1 MKERE
6 IYIRGTM
13 EKYKNII
20 DLMTNEEKT
29 SLGSGADFWH
39 TQSIPRLDIPS
50 IMMTDGPH
58 GLRKQKDQGDHIG
71 INQSYPATC
80 FPTAAT
86 LANSWDKEL
95 IKQMGEALAKECHSQ
110 HVSVLLGPGINIKR
124 SPLCGRNFEYFSED
138 PYLVGELGGSLVSS
152 IESFGI
158 GTSLKHF
165 AVNNQ
170 EYNRMVSDSIVDPR
184 ALREIYL
191 SAFEKV
197 VKQGKPA
204 TVMAAYN
211 KVNGVYCCENEFL
224 LDDILRKEWGYHGVV
239 VSDWG
244 ATNDRIKSHIAGM
257 DLQMPGSAKDD
268 DKKVADALDFGKLSP
283 NVIDASVS
291 RLLHLIDS
299 YPTNGNPIDEDIHH
313 QLARKIA
320 SQSFVLLK
328 NDNLLPLTF
337 KDGILI
343 IGDMVK
349 HPRYQGSGSSLI
361 SPTKLP
367 SLVDVFSKL
376 GIPYTYAQG
385 VGLGDEVDE
394 SLIQEA
400 VTLAKQAK
408 VVLIM
413 AGLPETYES
422 EGFDRAHLNLPKSH
436 NELISRISEV
446 HKNAVVILS
455 AGSPVTMP
463 WLDSVSAV
471 LHTYLSGQAGSEAIL
486 DVLFGVVNPSGKL
499 AETYP
504 KDIKDTPCYTNFAQ
518 PGRNALYKESI
529 FVGYRYYDTYAVD
542 VLFPFGYGLSYTTF
556 SYSDLK
562 IEGELPG
569 MTVSFVIK
577 NTGNVSGCEIAQ
589 LYVHHKNPTIFK
601 SNRELKGFDKVF
613 LDSSESKTITI
624 QLDSR
629 SFSYFNTDINDWV
642 IENGE
647 YEIQIGSSIAD
658 IHLTETVSYDK
669 NFIDIPVNCKSEFV
683 PDYYNRNHPMS
694 ISDGNFTQLTG
705 ITIPFAFKRKEEP
718 FTINS
723 TITELSEVWIGRL
736 LASMALKQSKKLMPS
751 SVNDEKI
758 MKMIERGVMESPLR
772 SLVAMSNG
780 ALSLNTVNL
789 ILKLAN
795 LGKKNTR

>member
-1 MKERE
+1 
-6 IYIRGTM
+6 M
-13 EKYKNII
+13 EQHKRII
-20 DLMTNEEKT
+20 DQMTNEEKA

-39 TQSIPRLDIPS
+39 TQPIPTVGIPS

-95 IKQMGEALAKECHSQ
+95 IKQMGEALANECHSQ
-110 HVSVLLGPGINIKR
+110 HVSLLLGPGINIKR

-138 PYLVGELGGSLVSS
+138 PYLVGELANSLVCS
-152 IESFGI
+152 IESSGI

-197 VKQGKPA
+197 VKQAKPA

-211 KVNGVYCCENEFL
+211 KVNGTYCCENEFL
-224 LDDILRKEWGYHGVV
+224 LNEVLRKEWGYEGVV

-244 ATNDRIKSHIAGM
+244 ATNDRIKSHVAGM
-257 DLQMPGSAKDD
+257 DLQMPGITKEDD
-268 DKKVADALDFGKLSP
+268 RKVADALASGLLNPK
-283 NVIDASVS
+283 VIDASVS
-291 RLLHLIDS
+291 RVLHLTDS
-299 YPTNGNPIDEDIHH
+299 YPTSGNSIDEEMHH

-320 SQSFVLLK
+320 SESFVLLK
-328 NDNLLPLTF
+328 NDGLLPLTLNEN
-337 KDGILI
+337 ILI
-343 IGDMVK
+343 IGNMAK

-367 SLVDVFSKL
+367 SLIDVFDNRL
-376 GIPYTYAQG
+376 IAYTYSEG
-385 VGLGDEVDE
+385 IGSGDMADE
-394 SLIQEA
+394 KLLQEA
-400 VTLAKQAK
+400 VELAKTARI
-408 VVLIM
+408 VLIM

-422 EGFDRAHLNLPKSH
+422 EGFDRQHLDMPKSH

-446 HKNAVVILS
+446 NKNVVVILS

-463 WLDSVSAV
+463 WMDSVNAL
-471 LHTYLSGQAGSEAIL
+471 LHTYLSGQAGSEAIM
-486 DVLFGVVNPSGKL
+486 DVLFGDVNPSGKL

-504 KDIKDTPCYTNFAQ
+504 RDIKDTPCYGNFAQ

-529 FVGYRYYDTYAVD
+529 FIGYRYYDTFNVD
-542 VLFPFGYGLSYTTF
+542 VLFPFGFGLSYTTF
-556 SYSDLK
+556 GYRDLN
-562 IEGELPG
+562 IEGEFPDL
-569 MTVSFVIK
+569 TVSFVVE
-577 NTGNVSGCEIAQ
+577 NTGSVSGGEIAQ
-589 LYVHHKNPTIFK
+589 LYIHHKNPSIFK
-601 SNRELKGFDKVF
+601 AKRALKGFEKVH
-613 LDSSESKTITI
+613 LQPSESKIVTIR
-624 QLDSR
+624 LDSR

-642 IENGE
+642 IENGD
-647 YEIQIGSSIAD
+647 YEIQIGESITH
-658 IHLTETVSYDK
+658 IHLRESVLYDK
-669 NFIDIPVNCKSEFV
+669 NTISTPVKSLPEFV
-683 PDYYNRNHPMS
+683 PDYYNRNHPIS

-705 ITIPFAFKRKEEP
+705 ITIPFAFRRKDEP

-723 TITELSEVWIGRL
+723 TITELADVWIGRL
-736 LASMALKQSKKLMPS
+736 LATLALRQSKKLMPS
-751 SVNDEKI
+751 TDEKI

-772 SLVAMSNG
+772 SLIAMSNG
-780 ALSLNTVNL
+780 TMTLGMVQW
-789 ILKLAN
+789 ILKIAN
-795 LGKKNTR
+795 IGKKNTR

>member
-1 MKERE
+1 
-6 IYIRGTM
+6 M
-13 EKYKNII
+13 EKHKDII
-20 DLMTNEEKT
+20 EKMTNEEKAQ
-29 SLGSGADFWH
+29 LGSGADFWH
-39 TQSIPRLDIPS
+39 TQPIPRLGIPS

-58 GLRKQKDQGDHIG
+58 GLRKQKAQGDHIG
-71 INQSYPATC
+71 LNQSYPATC

-86 LANSWDKEL
+86 TANSWDKEL
-95 IKQMGEALAKECHSQ
+95 LKQMGEALAKECHSQ

-138 PYLVGELGGSLVSS
+138 PFLVGELASALVQS
-152 IESFGI
+152 IENKGI

-170 EYNRMVSDSIVDPR
+170 EYNRMVSDSIVDRR
-184 ALREIYL
+184 ALHEIYL

-197 VKQGKPA
+197 VKQANPS

-211 KVNGVYCCENEFL
+211 KVNGTYCCENTFL
-224 LDDILRKEWGYHGVV
+224 LNDLLRNQWGYNGVV

-244 ATNDRIKSHIAGM
+244 ATNDRIKSVQAGM
-257 DLQMPGSAKDD
+257 DLQMPGSARDD
-268 DKKVADALDFGKLSP
+268 DEKLTAALNEGRIDAKT
-283 NVIDASVS
+283 VDASVS
-291 RLLHLIDS
+291 RLLNLIES
-299 YPTNGNPIDEDIHH
+299 HPTDGLPINEDIHH

-320 SQSFVLLK
+320 ADSFVLLK
-328 NDNLLPLTF
+328 NDHLLPLDS

-343 IGDMVK
+343 VGDMAK

-367 SLVDVFSKL
+367 SLIDVFDAKQ
-376 GIPYTYAQG
+376 IPYTYAQG
-385 VGLGDEVDE
+385 VESGDEINE
-394 SLIQEA
+394 ELLQAA

-408 VVLIM
+408 IVLIM

-422 EGFDRAHLNLPKSH
+422 EGFDREHLDMPKSH
-436 NELISRISEV
+436 NELIRRISEV
-446 HKNAVVILS
+446 NKNTVVILS

-463 WLDSVSAV
+463 WLSSVVAV
-471 LHTYLSGQAGSEAIL
+471 LHTYLSGQAGSEAIV
-486 DVLFGVVNPSGKL
+486 DVLFGDVNPSGKL

-504 KDIKDTPCYTNFAQ
+504 KDIKDTPCHSTFAQ
-518 PGRNALYKESI
+518 PGRNACYKESI
-529 FVGYRYYDTYAVD
+529 FVGYRYNDTYNVD

-556 SYSDLK
+556 RYDDFK
-562 IEGELPG
+562 IEGEMPNL
-569 MTVSFVIK
+569 TVYFTVQ
-577 NTGNVSGCEIAQ
+577 NTGNVFGSEIVQ
-589 LYVHHKNPTIFK
+589 LYVHHKNPSIFK
-601 SNRELKGFDKVF
+601 AARELKGFDKIHLEPNEMKVVSLS
-613 LDSSESKTITI
+613 LDK
-624 QLDSR
+624 R

-647 YEIQIGSSIAD
+647 YEIQVGASIED
-658 IHLTETVSYDK
+658 IRLRLSVFYNKNTVDTS
-669 NFIDIPVNCKSEFV
+669 VKSLPEFV
-683 PDYYNRNHPMS
+683 PDYYGRNHPIA

-736 LASMALKQSKKLMPS
+736 LASVAMKQSKKMMPS
-751 SVNDEKI
+751 AIHDEKI
-758 MKMIERGVMESPLR
+758 MKMVEKGVMESPLR

-780 ALSLNTVNL
+780 ALTYRMVQW
-789 ILKLAN
+789 ILKIAN
-795 LGKKNTR
+795 LF

>member
-1 MKERE
+1 
-6 IYIRGTM
+6 M
-13 EKYKNII
+13 ESYTKII
-20 DLMTNEEKT
+20 DQMTNEEKA

-39 TQSIPRLDIPS
+39 TQSIARLDIPS

-86 LANSWDKEL
+86 IANSWDKEL
-95 IKQMGEALAKECHSQ
+95 IRQMGEALAKECHGQ

-138 PYLVGELGGSLVSS
+138 PYLVGELASSLVSS
-152 IESFGI
+152 IETAGI

-197 VKQGKPA
+197 VKKAKPA
-204 TVMAAYN
+204 TIMAAYN
-211 KVNGVYCCENEFL
+211 KVNGTYCCENEFL
-224 LDDILRKEWGYHGVV
+224 LNNILRKEWGYDGVV

-244 ATNDRIKSHIAGM
+244 ATNDRTKSHIAGM
-257 DLQMPGSAKDD
+257 DLQMPGNAKDD
-268 DKKVADALDFGKLSP
+268 DKKIKEALDSGKLNPKIIS
-283 NVIDASVS
+283 ASLS
-291 RLLHLIDS
+291 RLLQLINS
-299 YPTNGNPIDEDIHH
+299 HPTTGNPIDEEMHH

-320 SQSFVLLK
+320 SESFVLLK
-328 NDNLLPLTF
+328 NEGLLPLNF
-337 KDGILI
+337 EEGILI
-343 IGDMVK
+343 VGDMAK

-367 SLVDVFSKL
+367 SLVDVFDSRQ
-376 GIPYTYAQG
+376 IPFTYAQG
-385 VGLGDEVDE
+385 VGSGDDADE

-400 VTLAKQAK
+400 VNLAKTARI
-408 VVLIM
+408 VLLM
-413 AGLPETYES
+413 VGLPETYES
-422 EGFDRAHLNLPKSH
+422 EGFDRQHLDMPISH

-446 HKNAVVILS
+446 NKNTVVILS

-463 WLDSVSAV
+463 WADSVNAI
-471 LHTYLSGQAGSEAIL
+471 LHTYLSGQAGSEAIA
-486 DVLFGVVNPSGKL
+486 DVLFGDVNPSGKL

-504 KDIKDTPCYTNFAQ
+504 KDIKDTPCYTTFAQ

-529 FVGYRYYDTYAVD
+529 YVGYRYYDTFNVD
-542 VLFPFGYGLSYTTF
+542 VLFPFGFGLSYTSF
-556 SYSDLK
+556 GYGNLN
-562 IEGELPG
+562 IEGEFPNL
-569 MTVSFVIK
+569 TVSFEIK
-577 NTGNVSGCEIAQ
+577 NTGNVFGSEIAQ
-589 LYVHHKNPTIFK
+589 LYIQHENPGIFK
-601 SNRELKGFDKVF
+601 AKRELKGFEKVH
-613 LDSSESKTITI
+613 LRPSESKTVTI
-624 QLDSR
+624 ALDSR

-642 IENGE
+642 IENGD
-647 YEIQIGSSIAD
+647 YEIQIGSSISD
-658 IHLTETVSYDK
+658 IHLRSSVYHDK
-669 NFIDIPVNCKSEFV
+669 NTISTPVKSLPDFV
-683 PDYYNRNHPMS
+683 SDYYNRNHPLS

-705 ITIPFAFKRKEEP
+705 IAIPFAFKRKDEP

-723 TITELSEVWIGRL
+723 TITELSEVCIGRL
-736 LASMALKQSKKLMPS
+736 LASIALKQSKKLMPS
-751 SVNDEKI
+751 TDEKI
-758 MKMIERGVMESPLR
+758 IKMIERGVMESPLR

-780 ALSLNTVNL
+780 AMTLGMVQW
-789 ILKLAN
+789 ILKVAN
-795 LGKKNTR
+795 LRLFKK

>member
-1 MKERE
+1 
-6 IYIRGTM
+6 
-13 EKYKNII
+13 
-20 DLMTNEEKT
+20 MTNELTEIKNVIEQMTHVEKA

-39 TQSIPRLDIPS
+39 TQAIPRLGIPS

-95 IKQMGEALAKECHSQ
+95 LKQMGSALAKECHSQ

-138 PYLVGELGGSLVSS
+138 PFLVGELASSLVSS
-152 IESFGI
+152 IESYRI

-184 ALREIYL
+184 TLREIYL

-224 LDDILRKEWGYHGVV
+224 LNDILRKEWGFEGVV

-244 ATNDRIKSHIAGM
+244 ATNDRIESHIAGM
-257 DLQMPGSAKDD
+257 DLQMPGSAKED
-268 DKKVADALDFGKLSP
+268 DKKVADALDLGKLNP
-283 NVIDASVS
+283 KVIDTSLS
-291 RLLHLIDS
+291 RLLHLIET
-299 YPTNGNPIDEDIHH
+299 YPTNGNAIDEEIHH

-328 NDNLLPLTF
+328 NDNLLPLTSR
-337 KDGILI
+337 DEILI
-343 IGDMVK
+343 VGDMAK

-367 SLVDVFSKL
+367 SLVDVFDNL

-394 SLIQEA
+394 HWVQEA
-400 VTLAKQAK
+400 VTLAKQARI
-408 VVLIM
+408 VLIM

-422 EGFDRAHLNLPKSH
+422 EGFDRAHLNLPNSH

-446 HKNAVVILS
+446 SKNTVVILS

-471 LHTYLSGQAGSEAIL
+471 LHTYLSGQAGSEAIV

-529 FVGYRYYDTYAVD
+529 FVGYRYYDTFNVD
-542 VLFPFGYGLSYTTF
+542 VLFPFGFGLSYTTF
-556 SYSDLK
+556 NYDDLR
-562 IEGELPG
+562 IEGEFPNL
-569 MTVSFVIK
+569 TVAFTIENSGNISGSEVI
-577 NTGNVSGCEIAQ
+577 Q

-601 SNRELKGFDKVF
+601 AKRELKGFEKIH
-613 LDSSESKTITI
+613 LEPSESRSVTIP
-624 QLDSR
+624 LDFR

-647 YEIQIGSSIAD
+647 YEIQVGSSIAD
-658 IHLTETVSYDK
+658 IRLTETVSFDK
-669 NFIDIPVNCKSEFV
+669 NFINIPVNCKSEFV
-683 PDYYNRNHPMS
+683 PDYYNRNHPIS

-705 ITIPFAFKRKEEP
+705 IPIPFAFKRKEEP

-723 TITELSEVWIGRL
+723 TITELSEVWIGKL
-736 LASMALKQSKKLMPS
+736 LAFMALRQSKKMMPS
-751 SVNDEKI
+751 AVNDEKI
-758 MKMIERGVMESPLR
+758 MKMVEKGVMESPLR

-780 ALSLNTVNL
+780 ALSSKVVHW
-789 ILKLAN
+789 ILKIAN
-795 LGKKNTR
+795 LF